1 MLLKWDA
8 AGECRQSATLAASE
22 WVLRNRSSYSAEI
35 DRWSPQRPPVAAEP
49 AAYDIQVVH
58 SGPLSSARCRGVC
71 GSTAMIA
78 TRCSRN
84 ESSAQLCEPS
94 LVQLSELIVRT
105 VASSVIS

>member
-49 AAYDIQVVH
+49 AAYDIQVVP
-58 SGPLSSARCRGVC
+58 SGPLSSERRRGSLRQCRDD
-71 GSTAMIA
+71 
-78 TRCSRN
+78 RRDPL
-84 ESSAQLCEPS
+84 Q
-94 LVQLSELIVRT
+94 SERV
-105 VASSVIS
+105 VGAAV

>member
-22 WVLRNRSSYSAEI
+22 WALRNRSSYSAEI

-58 SGPLSSARCRGVC
+58 SGPLSSARRRG
-71 GSTAMIA
+71 SL
-78 TRCSRN
+78 RQHRDDRRN
-84 ESSAQLCEPS
+84 PMQ
-94 LVQLSELIVRT
+94 SERV
-105 VASSVIS
+105 VGAAV